1 MYNKCNLISFI
12 IWIYKDGQPLHHSLC
27 SSYNWTNSTVTVDK
41 VESLVIAYFTMDDE
55 DFLVAFAP
63 VVVDIIPPSNVWYWV
78 ISIFFVLVAILIY
91 GTYLIYKEVKKKVIE
106 NEKIEEKEE
115 LD

>member
-1 MYNKCNLISFI
+1 MLIYIS
-12 IWIYKDGQPLHHSLC
+12 IYHICRCGGIGRRTRLKI
-27 SSYNWTNSTVTVDK
+27 VR
-41 VESLVIAYFTMDDE
+41 ETMW
-55 DFLVAFAP
+55 VR
-63 VVVDIIPPSNVWYWV
+63 VPPSVPNDKSLINIE

-106 NEKIEEKEE
+106 NERIEEKEE